1 MNKKYTH
8 YKKRLTND
16 PREAEMISETV
27 YERVYESLNEQEREQ
42 LLDDQFVYETQKK
55 LALQFTDHPLEANQ
69 EMVIAAINEIGG
81 LVLEYTNAC
90 MRNDR
95 EIVLH
100 AVKENGLALQYA
112 DESLKADREIVLHAV
127 EEDGDAFFY
136 ADESL
141 KNDSDL
147 ILAAFRSSGPCSSG
161 FLLKEATKDARY
173 TWDREIVAE
182 AVYRDGLALQYAD
195 ELLKADREIVHM
207 AVKENGLALQYADES
222 LKADREIVLTAVQK
236 KCLRRLFREFLR

>member
-1 MNKKYTH
+1 MKELLLFLAGLGLSLFTLKYSPQLKAFVKKARLEQKIYTLQ
-8 YKKRLTND
+8 KRLTND

-112 DESLKADREIVLHAV
+112 DESLKADLEIVLA
-127 EEDGDAFFY
+127 
-136 ADESL
+136 
-141 KNDSDL
+141 
-147 ILAAFRSSGPCSSG
+147 
-161 FLLKEATKDARY
+161 
-173 TWDREIVAE
+173 
-182 AVYRDGLALQYAD
+182 
-195 ELLKADREIVHM
+195 
-207 AVKENGLALQYADES
+207 AVKKNVTPSGYRFGNYCDNSYALQYADES
-222 LKADREIVLTAVQK
+222 LKADLDIVLVSIQENGRNALKHADDCLKRDPQIMKAVFK
-236 KCLRRLFREFLR
+236 KSKLRLKKS